1 MSVWTDRDYVVLRW
15 LHQHPPDAEI
25 LRTNWMSR
33 EPHPDLP
40 ELTDQDVHLAVE
52 TLHDEGL
59 VDYTDQ
65 SWESGGGVYWTAFQ
79 VSGAG
84 LQALGE
90 WPVFDVLTAPAELGQ
105 LLEALAELAASDEEE
120 TNLRTA
126 ARSARSKTAEAL
138 QSLAAGAVG
147 AIVRGQV

>member
-15 LHQHPPDAEI
+15 LHDHPPYAEV

-33 EPHPDLP
+33 EPHTDLP

-59 VDYTDQ
+59 VDYRDR
-65 SWESGGGVYWTAFQ
+65 SWDSAGGVSWTAFQ

-90 WPVFDVLTAPAELGQ
+90 WPVFEVLTSPAELGR
-105 LLEALAELAASDEEE
+105 LLDALAELAPSEEE
-120 TNLRTA
+120 DTNLRTA
-126 ARSARSKTAEAL
+126 ARTARTKTAEAL

-147 AIVRGQV
+147 AIVRSQL